1 MWTGSRLA
9 RRRSGPLLL
18 PRAELVGFA
27 LVHLRT
33 RLHRRRG
40 PHERM
45 RRLLR
50 AAALVAVAGTRWR
63 LRTRHFVPVRFGRAH
78 GLGWRIGTRDVT
90 RSSRTRRLIRTL
102 GPLNARS
109 LSPNEHASRPPAG
122 PGQLTIWFW
131 FSQPC
136 LHTQTTLHNDA
147 VCVRQ
152 QPLTLC
158 FPKLGR
164 RFSQPRLANLDAGGT

>member
-1 MWTGSRLA
+1 MWPGSRLA

-50 AAALVAVAGTRWR
+50 AAALVAVAGARWR
-63 LRTRHFVPVRFGRAH
+63 LRTRHFGPVRFGRAH

-90 RSSRTRRLIRTL
+90 RSSRTRWFVRTL
-102 GPLNARS
+102 SVFRRGRASRFIGALCVGRRRWASGLARMRRVAEFRCARS
-109 LSPNEHASRPPAG
+109 ERLRVVVQKERAVELDCAYRRLGGSRRRPA
-122 PGQLTIWFW
+122 
-131 FSQPC
+131 
-136 LHTQTTLHNDA
+136 
-147 VCVRQ
+147 V
-152 QPLTLC
+152 
-158 FPKLGR
+158 
-164 RFSQPRLANLDAGGT
+164 